1 MDHRILVRVFG
12 DEDMDVELGQI
23 YLEEYYDLE
32 QVITE
37 VNRQFPN
44 MLWNNID
51 IQIWRKKESAE

>member
-12 DEDMDVELGQI
+12 DEDMDVELGHI

-44 MLWNNID
+44 TLWNNID
-51 IQIWRKKESAE
+51 IQIWRKES